1 MRKKLTLSLFIVLL
15 SLVIVSMGFSQQPIK
30 IGVVNSQKVLEN
42 SIEGKKVMAQMEE
55 RNQKSQDEL
64 ARFDDEI
71 NRLQTRLNT
80 QRLTLTAEA
89 YSNLASELE
98 KKQTD
103 RKRMAE
109 DSYREMQELS
119 QRLFA
124 RLQNDLLPIINEIG
138 KEKNLD
144 VIFDLMRSG
153 AIYFSPTIDL
163 TDEVI
168 TKFDAAK
175 SK

>member
-1 MRKKLTLSLFIVLL
+1 MKRKLNLSLCITLSLILFV
-15 SLVIVSMGFSQQPIK
+15 SLGFAQQPLK

-64 ARFDDEI
+64 ARLDEEI
-71 NRLQTRLNT
+71 SRLQTRINT

-89 YSNLASELE
+89 YTNLASELE
-98 KKQTD
+98 RKQTD

-119 QRLFA
+119 QRLFS
-124 RLQNDLLPIINEIG
+124 RVQNELLPIINELG

-168 TKFDAAK
+168 TKYDATK
-175 SK
+175 SN